1 MQRTVIGGFL
11 FLGGLIMSMGIIL
24 SATIYIPQVTSWYGE
39 SQLWFS
45 IFGEESFDG
54 EPVQS
59 LFLGFPFVVGIIL
72 AVVGLAI
79 LGYEYYNS
87 FAK

>member
-54 EPVQS
+54 ETVQS